1 MFINRKADFAV
12 GAISVM
18 ANRDQVIDYSI
29 PFYEN
34 VGFAILMKKFK
45 EDTDHFKFVFVMK
58 WTVWATIAAAYFGT
72 TLLLWAIDWISP
84 YSFQNNLEKYA
95 DDEEQ
100 RFFTLKESN
109 YGYKICITVNRKLV
123 F

>member
-34 VGFAILMKKFK
+34 VGFGILKKKFK
-45 EDTDHFKFVFVMK
+45 EDTHHFKFVLVMN
-58 WTVWATIAAAYFGT
+58 WTVWATIAAAYLIT
-72 TLLLWAIDWISP
+72 TLLLWTIDWISP
-84 YSFQNNLEKYA
+84 YSFRNNLEKYA

-100 RFFTLKESN
+100 RYFTLKESN